1 MSARRTPTA
10 ATVNTKNRVLR
21 PLSPSK
27 AFLRLGVCHERHTE
41 SLSLFFFFIIYCNEA
56 TY

>member
-1 MSARRTPTA
+1 MSARSTPTA

-27 AFLRLGVCHERHTE
+27 AFLRFGVCHERHTE
-41 SLSLFFFFIIYCNEA
+41 SLSFFFFLII
-56 TY
+56 